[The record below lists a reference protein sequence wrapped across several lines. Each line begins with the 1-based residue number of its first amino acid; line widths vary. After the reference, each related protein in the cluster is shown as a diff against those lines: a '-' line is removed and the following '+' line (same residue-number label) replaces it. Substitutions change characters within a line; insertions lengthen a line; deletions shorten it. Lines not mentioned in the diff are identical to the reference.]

1 MPTLE
6 DIKIGALPGDNPE
19 EQIEGIVRQLNE
31 WGRRISNEEITRV
44 IKSDQTTEAMKIGA
58 LGDNKFGIS
67 FSDGDVTLLTI
78 TKDGLVMN
86 DGTNNRLLI
95 GVDENGF

>member
-31 WGRRISNEEITRV
+31 WGRRISNEEITKI

-78 TKDGLVMN
+78 TKDGLAMY
-86 DGTNNRLLI
+86 
-95 GVDENGF
+95 DENHQRFLLGRGDFS

>member
-6 DIKIGALPGDNPE
+6 DIRIGALPGDNPE

-31 WGRRISNEEITRV
+31 WGRRISNEEITKI

-78 TKDGLVMN
+78 TKDGLAMF
-86 DGTNNRLLI
+86 DESHQRFLL
-95 GVDENGF
+95 GRGDFS